1 MNEDINLV
9 KEVLDGNLDS
19 FNILVN
25 KYEIIIF
32 RFVYNIIRDTEASQD
47 ITQETF
53 ITAYNK
59 LYTYKHEYK
68 FINWMFQIAK
78 NKSIDYMRKYRRV
91 YEVNIEDVQYI
102 PYSGISPEQSAEY
115 SETKYIVEEFVKNL
129 SDIDRQILSLK
140 YLKDETTFTDIAEI
154 LSMSESAVKARFYRL
169 KDRFK
174 TYKMSKEK
182 RCNIW

>member
-1 MNEDINLV
+1 MYEDRNLIL
-9 KEVLDGNLDS
+9 EILDGNMDS

-32 RFVYNIIRDTEASQD
+32 RFIYNIIRDTEASQD

-91 YEVNIEDVQYI
+91 YEVNIEDVQYVQ
-102 PYSGISPEQSAEY
+102 YGGISPEQNAEY
-115 SETKYIVEEFVKNL
+115 SETKYLVEEFVSTL
-129 SDIDRQILSLK
+129 SETDRQILSLK
-140 YLKDETTFTDIAEI
+140 YLNETTTFSDIAGI

-169 KDRFK
+169 RDRFK
-174 TYKMSKEK
+174 VFKSNREM
-182 RCNIW
+182 RCEI

>member
-1 MNEDINLV
+1 MKDDINLV
-9 KEVLDGNLDS
+9 KEILDGNMDS

-25 KYEIIIF
+25 KYEMVIF
-32 RFVYNIIRDTEASQD
+32 RFIYNIVKDSEAAQD

-59 LYTYKHEYK
+59 LYTYKQEYK
-68 FINWMFQIAK
+68 FINWLFQISK

-91 YEVNIEDVQYI
+91 YEVNIEDVHCI
-102 PYSGISPEQSAEY
+102 PYTGASPEQSAEY
-115 SETKYIVEEFVKNL
+115 SETKYMVEEFVKNL
-129 SDIDRQILSLK
+129 NDTDRQILVLK
-140 YLKDETTFTDIAEI
+140 YLKEETTFRDIGEI

-174 TYKMSKEK
+174 AYRYSEEK
-182 RCNIW
+182 RWRI

>member
-59 LYTYKHEYK
+59 LYTYKYEYK

-91 YEVNIEDVQYI
+91 YEVNIEDIQYI
-102 PYSGISPEQSAEY
+102 PYNGISPEQSVEY
-115 SETKYIVEEFVKNL
+115 SETKFMVEEFVKTL
-129 SDIDRQILSLK
+129 GEVDKQILTLK
-140 YLKDETTFTDIAEI
+140 YLKEETTFTDIAEI

-169 KDRFK
+169 KDRFR
-174 TYKMSKEK
+174 TYKTGREK
-182 RCNIW
+182 RCKI

>member
-1 MNEDINLV
+1 MNDDINLIN
-9 KEVLDGNLDS
+9 EILDGNMDS
-19 FNILVN
+19 FSILVN

-32 RFVYNIIRDTEASQD
+32 RFIYNIIRDTEASQD

-59 LYTYKHEYK
+59 LYTYKYEYK
-68 FINWMFQIAK
+68 FINWLFQIAK

-91 YEVNIEDVQYI
+91 YEVNIEDVHYI
-102 PYSGISPEQSAEY
+102 PYTGISPEQSVEY
-115 SETKYIVEEFVKNL
+115 SETKYMVEEFVKSLNET
-129 SDIDRQILSLK
+129 DKQILSLK
-140 YLKDETTFTDIAEI
+140 YLKEETTFSDIGEI

-174 TYKMSKEK
+174 LYKMNREK
-182 RCNIW
+182 RCEI

>member
-1 MNEDINLV
+1 MNEDINLIN
-9 KEVLDGNLDS
+9 EILDGNIDS

-25 KYEIIIF
+25 KYEIVIF
-32 RFVYNIIRDTEASQD
+32 RFIYNIVRDSEASQD

-68 FINWMFQIAK
+68 FINWLFQIAK

-91 YEVNIEDVQYI
+91 YEVNIEDVHYI
-102 PYSGISPEQSAEY
+102 PYTGTSPEQSAEY
-115 SETKYIVEEFVKNL
+115 SEIKYMVEEFVKSLNET
-129 SDIDRQILSLK
+129 DRQILSLK
-140 YLKDETTFTDIAEI
+140 YLKEETTFKDIGEI

-174 TYKMSKEK
+174 IYKYSKEK
-182 RCNIW
+182 RCEI

>member
-1 MNEDINLV
+1 MNDDVNLV
-9 KEVLDGNLDS
+9 RETLDGNMDS

-25 KYEIIIF
+25 KYEVIIF
-32 RFVYNIIRDTEASQD
+32 RFIYNILHDTEASQD

-59 LYTYKHEYK
+59 LYTYKQEYK

-91 YEVNIEDVQYI
+91 YEVNIEDVQYV
-102 PYSGISPEQSAEY
+102 PYNGVSPEQSAEY
-115 SETKYIVEEFVKNL
+115 EETKYYVEEFLKSLNET
-129 SDIDRQILSLK
+129 DRQIVALK
-140 YLKDETTFTDIAEI
+140 YLKEETTFVDIAEV

-169 KDRFK
+169 KERFK
-174 TYKMSKEK
+174 KFKSIKEK
-182 RCNIW
+182 RCSV